1 VTQSKSQKNVLS
13 GDERQSH
20 EYICADLSIRS
31 ESRAAAIPT
40 GRKTGIRKGE
50 TELPEKS
57 AFYETVTDVK

>member
-1 VTQSKSQKNVLS
+1 LS